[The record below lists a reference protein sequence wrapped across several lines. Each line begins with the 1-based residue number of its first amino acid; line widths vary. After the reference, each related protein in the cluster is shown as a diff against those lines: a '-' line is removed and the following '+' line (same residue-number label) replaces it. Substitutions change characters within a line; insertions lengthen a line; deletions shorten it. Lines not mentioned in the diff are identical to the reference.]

1 MEKRNIFGMA
11 FRNLQRPGNLTQV
24 VIRLFFKF
32 TFNAHL
38 SRTVM
43 NKPFVN
49 FNSDAFLSLDLSL
62 S

>member
-1 MEKRNIFGMA
+1 MA

-24 VIRLFFKF
+24 VIRLFFFKF

-43 NKPFVN
+43 NKPFIN